1 MIRTQNNVPNY
12 YIEKSRDFQL
22 LCRLL
27 DLISDSTITNVNAV
41 KQSITPETSMSSI
54 LPLWCDKVGFEAEEY
69 FDDNALRSIASAFPY
84 IIRKKGTEDGIRLA
98 CNAILKAER
107 NPDAVKPVEVNYNKD
122 TFSIDVVIPISV
134 SYVNRK
140 ALERILYYIVP
151 AGVTYTIQF
160 GVQTKAQVNDNV
172 AEETDE
178 YSADNPL
185 VNVSSSISSSK
196 DGVTSKSV
204 ILKDNANQRMY
215 HTFNHTQVVSAKE
228 AVAEESEG
236 DQNT

>member
-1 MIRTQNNVPNY
+1 MIRTQNNVPHY

-41 KQSITPETSMSSI
+41 KQSITPETSMSNI

-84 IIRKKGTEDGIRLA
+84 IIRKKGTEEGIRLA

-122 TFSIDVVIPISV
+122 IFSIDIIIPISV
-134 SYVNRK
+134 SHVNRK
-140 ALERILYYIVP
+140 ALERILSYIVP
-151 AGVTYTIQF
+151 AGITYTIQF
-160 GVQTKAQVNDNV
+160 GVQTESHIDDNV
-172 AEETDE
+172 AGETDE
-178 YSADNPL
+178 DTTLSKL
-185 VNVSSSISSSK
+185 VTVSSSLSAGH
-196 DGVTSKSV
+196 DGVTAATVLEKG
-204 ILKDNANQRMY
+204 NAEQRMY
-215 HTFNHTQVVSAKE
+215 HTFNHSQVVSAKE
-228 AVAEESEG
+228 ATTEG
-236 DQNT
+236 DSTT